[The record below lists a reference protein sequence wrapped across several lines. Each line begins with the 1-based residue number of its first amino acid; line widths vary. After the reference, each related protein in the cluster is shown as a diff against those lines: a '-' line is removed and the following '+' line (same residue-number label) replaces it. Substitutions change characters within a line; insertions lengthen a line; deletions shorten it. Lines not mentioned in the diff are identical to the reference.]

1 MRSSYIIIP
10 LLTIIVALIGKTVVK
25 SCDAWTWY
33 TSLQLP
39 SITPANWV
47 FPIAWNIIFMCAA
60 LAAIIVWNSF
70 SRNIQFWAIIG
81 LFIANAAL
89 NILWTYLFFGK
100 HLIGYALFEAIILE
114 FVTVSLMLLI
124 AARSV
129 AVSLL
134 LLPYV
139 CWVMFAI
146 YLNYMIWMLN
156 R

>member
-10 LLTIIVALIGKTVVK
+10 LLTVIVALLGKTVVQ

-33 TSLQLP
+33 QALQLP
-39 SITPANWV
+39 GLTPPNWV
-47 FPIAWNIIFMCAA
+47 FPIAWNIIFICAA

-70 SRNIQFWAIIG
+70 TRNLQFWAIIG

-100 HLIGYALFEAIILE
+100 HLIAYALFEAIILE
-114 FVTVSLMLLI
+114 LVTIAMMLLI
-124 AARSV
+124 AARSMTI
-129 AVSLL
+129 SLL

-139 CWVMFAI
+139 AWVLFAI
-146 YLNYMIWMLN
+146 YLNYMIWMMN
-156 R
+156 